1 MVMCSAAASALA
13 LIGIA
18 WLPPTSLLLGIS
30 LLLIGGFAMSLSPL
44 AAMAVDIAGRHMSG
58 TASGLL
64 DAHGYFYAGLQAV
77 AFGFLLNMS
86 GSNWPLI
93 FLLMA
98 ATRVL
103 CGILIFFVKA

>member
-1 MVMCSAAASALA
+1 MMRCLVFIKHS
-13 LIGIA
+13 
-18 WLPPTSLLLGIS
+18 T
-30 LLLIGGFAMSLSPL
+30 
-44 AAMAVDIAGRHMSG
+44 RHL
-58 TASGLL
+58 GLL